1 MKNNFK
7 FLSREEEKKLT
18 KEEQKEYYLRI
29 REYYKKQALLQD
41 KTYKDIHEIYQALAK
56 SIRKYE
62 LEVLGQENILD
73 DTCIFACNHSNSH
86 DYYTLQEIAR
96 KYPPF

>member
-62 LEVLGQENILD
+62 LEVLGQ
-73 DTCIFACNHSNSH
+73 
-86 DYYTLQEIAR
+86 
-96 KYPPF
+96 